1 MNSFLSTKEN
11 LLILV
16 MSLFRKKF
24 PLIRSF
30 AILWIAHFFMDFF
43 IGVWPIYKTLAGID
57 VLLAG
62 IVIGIAGFTGELSQA
77 FFGYFADRGFRKVIL
92 FVGVILSSA
101 VLFVTAVQGFYSWL
115 GLILLLMLGSGAF
128 HPAANGMA
136 SSLVPGHQGKAIL
149 IFASGGAVGLG
160 FSQLLFTKVLDRFH
174 GHAYVLFFPL
184 ILVVL
189 GILWH
194 RFPKLQ
200 IAKKGTSIKEFFRP
214 LMRNKRSL
222 LLLYFAQIANQAVFV
237 SFLFLLPDVLFTR
250 GCQGWLCL
258 GGGHMC
264 VILGGAISMVV
275 AGWLCDKYGHRIVLL
290 SVFAGGLISLYL
302 FLMQSSLSLST
313 NVLALSFLGAFL
325 GVSNPVII
333 SWGNR
338 LVPESPSTVSALL
351 MGFAW
356 CFGNLAPIAAG
367 LLVKQFIVK
376 SYVIAAG
383 IMGLGWVISTALI
396 FFIPREMVALEENEE
411 EITISSG
418 MEDID

>member
-1 MNSFLSTKEN
+1 
-11 LLILV
+11 
-16 MSLFRKKF
+16 MSLFRGKL
-24 PLIRSF
+24 PLIQSF

-43 IGVWPIYKTLAGID
+43 IGIWPIYKTLAGID
-57 VLLAG
+57 ILLAG
-62 IVIGIAGFTGELSQA
+62 IVMGVAGFTGELSQV
-77 FFGYFADRGFRKVIL
+77 FFGYFSDKGFRKAIL
-92 FVGVILSSA
+92 LAGIILSSA
-101 VLFVTAVQGFYSWL
+101 VLLVTAVHGVHAWL
-115 GLILLLMLGSGAF
+115 GLVLLLMLGSGAF

-160 FSQLLFTKVLDRFH
+160 FSQLLFTKVLDRFQ
-174 GHAYVLFFPL
+174 GHAYVLFLPL
-184 ILVVL
+184 ILIAL
-189 GILWH
+189 GIFWH
-194 RFPKLQ
+194 RFPKFR
-200 IAKKGTSIKEFFRP
+200 IAEKGMTVKEFFRP

-222 LLLYFAQIANQAVFV
+222 LLLYFAQVANQAVFV

-250 GCQGWLCL
+250 GCQSWLCL

-264 VILGGAISMVV
+264 VIIGGAISMVV
-275 AGWLCDKYGHRIVLL
+275 AGWLCDKYGHRVVLL
-290 SVFAGGLISLYL
+290 SVFAGGLISLYI
-302 FLMQSSLSLST
+302 FLMQSTLALST

-367 LLVKQFIVK
+367 LLVKQFMVK
-376 SYVIAAG
+376 AYVIAAG
-383 IMGLGWVISTALI
+383 VMGLGWIISAALI
-396 FFIPREMVALEENEE
+396 FFIPREEAALEEDEE
-411 EITISSG
+411 ETEASSG